1 MTSVSSF
8 AVNERLAR
16 TIFFQ
21 QLIYLK
27 YLRAGAFFFW
37 ENKKYYFLVLLRL
50 SVAAPF
56 LRASGS

>member
-1 MTSVSSF
+1 MRVRWPRS
-8 AVNERLAR
+8 
-16 TIFFQ
+16 FFQ

-27 YLRAGAFFFW
+27 YLRAGAFFFL
-37 ENKKYYFLVLLRL
+37 EHKKNFFQVLLRL